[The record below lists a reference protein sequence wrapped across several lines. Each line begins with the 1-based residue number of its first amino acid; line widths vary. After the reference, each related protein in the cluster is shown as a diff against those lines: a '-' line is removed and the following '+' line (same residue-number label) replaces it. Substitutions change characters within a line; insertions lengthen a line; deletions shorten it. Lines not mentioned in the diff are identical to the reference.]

1 MSHPISDRTNAGVS
15 QRGPS
20 ETALATATM
29 RALAAYDP
37 REEVRGPDSMA
48 ELFLPEEH
56 RAPLKDAVKRNWILK
71 NKVRPGIYEFMIA
84 RTAYFDQIVIEALSS
99 KLPQLVLLGAGYDSR
114 PYRFEHLLGGTMVY
128 EVDAPATQLR
138 KKQLLAQGDVH
149 VPGNVRFIA
158 VDFDVDDLEASLNDA
173 GFSRKEKA
181 LILWEGV
188 VYYLSA
194 EAVDKVLC
202 AMRSFSSPESS
213 ICFDCALLSPNTLS
227 EDSIKKLRK
236 QMKSKHSAEPIRF
249 GIPEGMLEAFLSKRG
264 FQMAEILRPAEM
276 AARYLTLRDGSTI
289 GKVPGI
295 FALVHAFIA

>member
-1 MSHPISDRTNAGVS
+1 MSHSLSDTTNAGIS

-37 REEVRGPDSMA
+37 REEVRGRDSIA

-56 RAPLKDAVKRNWILK
+56 RAPLKDAVKRDWIMK

-84 RTAYFDQIVIEALSS
+84 RTAYFDQVFIEALSN

-114 PYRFEHLLGGTMVY
+114 PYRFEHLLGGTVVY
-128 EVDAPATQLR
+128 EVDAPATQVR
-138 KKQLLAQGDVH
+138 KQQLLAQGGVQ
-149 VPGNVRFIA
+149 VPDNVRFVA
-158 VDFDVDDLEASLNDA
+158 VDFDADDLEASLYA
-173 GFSRKEKA
+173 ASFSKKEKT

-188 VYYLSA
+188 AYYLSA
-194 EAVDKVLC
+194 ETVDKVLY
-202 AMRSFSSPESS
+202 AIRSFCAPGSS
-213 ICFDCALLSPNTLS
+213 ICFDCALLSPKTLGEVS
-227 EDSIKKLRK
+227 TNKLRK

-264 FQMAEILRPAEM
+264 FMIAEILRPAAM
-276 AARYLTLRDGSTI
+276 AARYLTLKDGSTI
-289 GKVPGI
+289 GKVPAI
-295 FALVHAFIA
+295 FALVHASVA